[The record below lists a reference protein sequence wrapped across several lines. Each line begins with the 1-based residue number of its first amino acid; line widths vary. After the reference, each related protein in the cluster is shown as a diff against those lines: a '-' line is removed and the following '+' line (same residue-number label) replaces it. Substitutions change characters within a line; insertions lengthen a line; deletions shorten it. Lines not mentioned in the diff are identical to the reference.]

1 MFNLSNIEV
10 LYLGLDTGLYYQ
22 HILQYIVSNKVDS
35 IQSSLLR
42 TFNKLTIFAML
53 RQTTMIQNTN
63 IVDIDYIDRLKD
75 VVIRDIKNE
84 ASQQE
89 KDMLEDNVDMWLY
102 NLRVIRRDVE
112 FQLSSNKA
120 KNKIKALEM
129 KEMGASTAD
138 VESFITKQNKWR
150 INTIKF
156 LTSIERKM
164 LYVKMINN
172 PLD

>member
-1 MFNLSNIEV
+1 
-10 LYLGLDTGLYYQ
+10 
-22 HILQYIVSNKVDS
+22 
-35 IQSSLLR
+35 
-42 TFNKLTIFAML
+42 
-53 RQTTMIQNTN
+53 
-63 IVDIDYIDRLKD
+63 
-75 VVIRDIKNE
+75 
-84 ASQQE
+84 
-89 KDMLEDNVDMWLY
+89 
-102 NLRVIRRDVE
+102 
-112 FQLSSNKA
+112 
-120 KNKIKALEM
+120 M